1 MYLHDVIG
9 SVNVIVSMKPGRHVD
24 LPLSH
29 ATLSIPLVDHAY
41 YRLPY
46 HEPLEHFDRSM
57 IGHSILS
64 IRRLEFPHIENSIC
78 EFNCPIWE
86 AKKRTI
92 WEEILTLLPG
102 LMWPS
107 CSAIEPRLTFSTMAP
122 KRLFDNNWP
131 PITFKPN
138 LSSESRFFLK
148 IIWPIIRVPSAD
160 TCQLTGFGCF
170 DYGGIVFCDCGGW
183 LLLVVV
189 VVVVITRLIVNFI
202 IH

>member
-1 MYLHDVIG
+1 MDQITKNGWQTTHINNILLELLAAIEQSINERKRERKKPKRKRVHIVSALVYLHDVIG

-78 EFNCPIWE
+78 QFNCPIWE

-122 KRLFDNNWP
+122 KRLFDNNWRQSP
-131 PITFKPN
+131 LN
-138 LSSESRFFLK
+138 LIYPRNRDSF
-148 IIWPIIRVPSAD
+148 
-160 TCQLTGFGCF
+160 
-170 DYGGIVFCDCGGW
+170 
-183 LLLVVV
+183 
-189 VVVVITRLIVNFI
+189 
-202 IH
+202 